1 MALTPL
7 DIEKREFRRALR
19 GYDAA
24 EVDAF
29 LDEVV
34 REFEAQL
41 RENRQLR
48 DQIEELK
55 EKLSQY
61 QQLDD
66 TLRSTLLVAQETA
79 EEVKASARKEAE
91 LIVREAQEEARRR
104 VELAEARVRELRED
118 LKRLHREV
126 EAFRARVRS
135 LLQSQLALLDRGWEG
150 LGGVSLAEAA
160 AAGGNADD

>member
-135 LLQSQLALLDRGWEG
+135 LL
-150 LGGVSLAEAA
+150 
-160 AAGGNADD
+160 

>member
-1 MALTPL
+1 
-7 DIEKREFRRALR
+7 
-19 GYDAA
+19 
-24 EVDAF
+24 
-29 LDEVV
+29 
-34 REFEAQL
+34 
-41 RENRQLR
+41 
-48 DQIEELK
+48 
-55 EKLSQY
+55 
-61 QQLDD
+61 
-66 TLRSTLLVAQETA
+66 LRSTLLVAQETA